1 MLFSATVAD
10 PFPITRY
17 GTTSLLANLGGRVI
31 TGVKEGSEVLELL
44 SAYDL
49 DLLVTELGLQGFS
62 GLEMLRRARKQHLIG
77 PGSSTDVLVLTT
89 EEEEPWVSG
98 TFRLGVA
105 GYVLKSDPVGEVE
118 AAIRAILR
126 DERFLTGSLPPFLME
141 EADPV
146 EEVPDSSSFRE
157 SLLEGAFDRLETLTE
172 RQWEIL
178 QLTARGLTSQQ
189 IGEDLGISPRTV
201 EKHRERLKSKLQ
213 AKNVVEMVA
222 YAIRR
227 GILSRDVRCEGRSP
241 PE

>member
-31 TGVKEGSEVLELL
+31 TGVEEGSEVLELL

-89 EEEEPWVSG
+89 EGEEPWVSG
-98 TFRLGVA
+98 AFRLGVA

-227 GILSRDVRCEGRSP
+227 GILSRHGGPEGQSP
-241 PE
+241 TE